1 MNNVVEQDVI
11 ERTLERESA
20 VLSIK
25 NDTKINEGRGKG
37 SGASYLPW
45 IQTRE
50 ISSVGTCSNPKD
62 WKTGRTVELLS
73 QGEAYYW
80 HILRWN
86 DEIEDIREQYPLD
99 LETTLEIC
107 DDYNVKHPRNRHTY
121 MTSDFYVTYK
131 DGKEKVFSVK
141 PSRNV
146 LKKSVPRKSSLS
158 KRSTGKNSDMY
169 RLKSSTRMK

>member
-80 HILRWN
+80 HILR
-86 DEIEDIREQYPLD
+86 
-99 LETTLEIC
+99 
-107 DDYNVKHPRNRHTY
+107 
-121 MTSDFYVTYK
+121 
-131 DGKEKVFSVK
+131 
-141 PSRNV
+141 
-146 LKKSVPRKSSLS
+146 
-158 KRSTGKNSDMY
+158 
-169 RLKSSTRMK
+169 

>member
-1 MNNVVEQDVI
+1 M
-11 ERTLERESA
+11 
-20 VLSIK
+20 LSIK

-37 SGASYLPW
+37 SGSSYLPW

-146 LKKSVPRKSSLS
+146 LKKSAPRKSSLS

>member
-131 DGKEKVFSVK
+131 DGKEPRRSVCQNTGWVRAFS
-141 PSRNV
+141 PE
-146 LKKSVPRKSSLS
+146 SSF
-158 KRSTGKNSDMY
+158 T
-169 RLKSSTRMK
+169 

>member
-20 VLSIK
+20 MLSIK

-62 WKTGRTVELLS
+62 WKTDALLS
-73 QGEAYYW
+73 FS
-80 HILRWN
+80 H
-86 DEIEDIREQYPLD
+86 RE
-99 LETTLEIC
+99 
-107 DDYNVKHPRNRHTY
+107 
-121 MTSDFYVTYK
+121 
-131 DGKEKVFSVK
+131 K
-141 PSRNV
+141 PI
-146 LKKSVPRKSSLS
+146 
-158 KRSTGKNSDMY
+158 TGIS
-169 RLKSSTRMK
+169 